1 MTTAR
6 RLTPAGIK
14 EARDFLDSVRE
25 NPSAELQVA
34 ERLLRDSRTSSE
46 FEGAPE
52 LELRAF
58 ESRRDAHEYFAPLL
72 APISHRVVD
81 DAGFWSW
88 LGMFYFD
95 ETAPRL
101 GGEFD
106 LSPRDEAFVV
116 YDEGQSFRRRYVH
129 YLWTAWRLGEQH
141 PEADFLLDQ
150 PLHAMGDIADRVFSY
165 SRIFNSPGVT
175 GLILDL
181 YTEGSRQKRKFGR
194 GRGGLRHLIRTLD
207 QLECTYDVY
216 GMTAAALRG
225 ILPADF
231 RHWYPAAT

>member
-6 RLTPAGIK
+6 QLTPAGIE
-14 EARDFLDSVRE
+14 EARSFLDSIRE
-25 NPSAELQVA
+25 NPAVDRSVPPKLLDDP
-34 ERLLRDSRTSSE
+34 RLSIAFDDAPEVESRT
-46 FEGAPE
+46 FET
-52 LELRAF
+52 
-58 ESRRDAHEYFAPLL
+58 RRDAHEYFAPLL
-72 APISHRVVD
+72 APISHRIFD

-95 ETAPRL
+95 ETAPRR

-116 YDEGQSFRRRYVH
+116 YHEGQSFRRRYVH

-141 PEADFLLDQ
+141 PEAEFLLDQ
-150 PLHAMGDIADRVFSY
+150 PLHAMGDIADRIFSY

-181 YTEGSRQKRKFGR
+181 YTEGSLQKRKFGR

-216 GMTAAALRG
+216 GMSAAALRR